1 MSSLPERLF
10 RRSRSTP
17 MEGPDWT
24 IALAGGEGNRLA
36 DYVQHRFGQRMPKQF
51 CRLLGQRSMLEH
63 TLDRLNQQ
71 TPPSRTLAIIGT
83 DHLRWATPQLE
94 GRCDHVFRQPSSRE
108 TGTAL
113 YVALAM
119 LQRWSP
125 EAIVTVTPTDHY
137 VAPASRYLAEIAR
150 ARALAGRN
158 RDKVVLVGAQPGEAD
173 PELGYV
179 SLGPSREVGAHA
191 VTAFVEKPNAQR
203 ANELVAEGALWNTMV
218 CCGSVQAFWE
228 LGRAGVP
235 ALIEL
240 LEYLVPLI
248 ETDDEDAA
256 LTAVYSLAPVVGFSR
271 EILARSPERLL
282 ATKLVGVEWNDWGRA
297 DRIEATLSRRRARVA
312 RALDTVAL
320 DPVSLASAS

>member
-1 MSSLPERLF
+1 MTTEGLF
-10 RRSRSTP
+10 RRSRTTP
-17 MEGPDWT
+17 AEGNDWT

-51 CRLLGQRSMLEH
+51 CKLLGQRSMLEH
-63 TLDRLNQQ
+63 TLDRMNQH
-71 TPPSRTLAIIGT
+71 TPASRTLTIIGP
-83 DHLRWATPQLE
+83 DHQRWATPQLQ

-125 EAIVTVTPTDHY
+125 GAIVTVTPTDHY
-137 VAPASRYLAEIAR
+137 VAPASRYVAEVAR
-150 ARALAGRN
+150 ARAFAGQA
-158 RDKVVLVGAQPGEAD
+158 RDKVVLIGARPNEAD
-173 PELGYV
+173 SELGYV
-179 SLGPSREVGAHA
+179 SPGASTERGVHQVA
-191 VTAFVEKPNAQR
+191 AFVEKPNAQR
-203 ANELVAEGALWNTMV
+203 ASELVAGGALWNTMV

-228 LGRAGVP
+228 LGRAGAP
-235 ALIEL
+235 QLIEL

-271 EILARSPERLL
+271 EILERSPERLL
-282 ATKLVGVEWNDWGRA
+282 ALALDGVEWNDWGRA
-297 DRIEATLSRRRARVA
+297 DRIEATLSRRRARAVP
-312 RALDTVAL
+312 ALHAL
-320 DPVSLASAS
+320 PIASAS